1 MEEGSTTSVAVSGA
15 LDLFINKAKWDAQ
28 SSQVRAV
35 ITAAAA
41 VINSRILCFRM
52 ARNSAALAKLT
63 GEYGVQLRQFPD
75 ELLKELALL
84 SDEVVKEH
92 ASKEKL
98 SEEILNSI
106 TEFRKNAASL
116 AAVQLQPY
124 LAARSAIL

>member
-1 MEEGSTTSVAVSGA
+1 
-15 LDLFINKAKWDAQ
+15 
-28 SSQVRAV
+28 
-35 ITAAAA
+35 
-41 VINSRILCFRM
+41 M

-63 GEYGVQLRQFPD
+63 GEYGVQLKQFPD

-84 SDEVVKEH
+84 SDEVVREY
-92 ASKEKL
+92 ASKDKL

-106 TEFRKNAASL
+106 NEFRKNAASL